1 MAASD
6 THPPSIQF
14 RAMGSLVHIVTD
26 GPPLLLDQGRRRIV
40 ALEHM
45 WSRFLPD
52 SEISRINRSADWTAV
67 SADTV
72 TLIEHAVA
80 GWRITGGAFDPTILS
95 SLVSNGYA
103 ESMGDTAGRT
113 VLSAPAHRGPAPGA
127 NHIEIDRKTSR
138 ARLPVGTGFDP
149 GGIGKGLAADLVA
162 TELVESGAKAAIVSI
177 GGDVRVAGETPASWV
192 VSVENPF
199 NPDRSVAELGLID
212 GGVCTSSVYAKTW
225 FEDGR
230 ERHHLIE
237 PRTGEPVVSSIVSA
251 TVLAAEAWLAE
262 VLAKAAITGD
272 AIGALGFLESAGVEG
287 LLVDVDRVVWRTPGL
302 ARFAA

>member
-6 THPPSIQF
+6 THPRSIQF
-14 RAMGSLVHIVTD
+14 RAMGSLVHIVID
-26 GPPLLLDQGRRRIV
+26 GPPHLLDQGRGRIG
-40 ALEHM
+40 ALEQL
-45 WSRFLPD
+45 WSRFLPG
-52 SEISRINRSADWTAV
+52 SEISRINRSVEWTAV

-72 TLIEHAVA
+72 TLFDRAVT

-103 ESMGDTAGRT
+103 ESMGDTPGRT
-113 VLSAPAHRGPAPGA
+113 LLSAPAHRGPAPGA

-138 ARLPVGTGFDP
+138 ARLPSGTGFDP

-177 GGDVRVAGETPASWV
+177 GGDLRVAGEAPASWV
-192 VSVENPF
+192 ISVENPF
-199 NPDRSVAELGLID
+199 DPDRSVADLGLVD
-212 GGVCTSSVYAKTW
+212 GGVCTSSLRAKTW

-230 ERHHLIE
+230 EMHHLIE

-251 TVLAAEAWLAE
+251 TVLAAEAWMAE
-262 VLAKAAITGD
+262 VLTKAAITGD
-272 AIGALGFLESAGVEG
+272 AIGAIGFLESAGVEG
-287 LLVDVDRVVWRTPGL
+287 LLVDVDHVVWRTPGFT
-302 ARFAA
+302 RFAA